1 MPDEYFDDL
10 RINNKDTIL
19 TTPKYKHAL
28 PTLGMAGWV
37 TDLAPATDFLFSYY
51 FTTLHSTTYTSQSD
65 IKSIQYTIS
74 QYFQDP
80 VKLREYIESDI
91 MFLLEKYFYV
101 NDVNV
106 KVNNLNNNNDSAY
119 EIRIKA
125 VIVKENIGYT
135 VGYLVRTVNSKLL
148 TFAKL
153 NNGDD
158 ING

>member
-1 MPDEYFDDL
+1 
-10 RINNKDTIL
+10 
-19 TTPKYKHAL
+19 
-28 PTLGMAGWV
+28 
-37 TDLAPATDFLFSYY
+37 
-51 FTTLHSTTYTSQSD
+51 
-65 IKSIQYTIS
+65 
-74 QYFQDP
+74 
-80 VKLREYIESDI
+80 

-158 ING
+158 SNG